1 MELNI
6 GTSVFKREDRPAREV
21 ISLLQGR
28 GWEKTGTLGDRVTY
42 MENSGIGITVIQGAA
57 GTLII
62 PSGPIR
68 GMVFGRNNKLF
79 SNVSVIGAGKRNKNE
94 RQFATEASN
103 RSSNRV
109 IH

>member
-6 GTSVFKREDRPAREV
+6 GTSVFKREDRPASEV
-21 ISLLQGR
+21 ISLLQSR

-42 MENSGIGITVIQGAA
+42 LENSGIGITVIQGAA

-68 GMVFGRNNKLF
+68 GMIFGRDNKLF
-79 SNVSVIGAGKRNKNE
+79 SNVSVIGAGKKNDNE
-94 RQFATEASN
+94 RQFATDAST
-103 RSSNRV
+103 RSSSRV
-109 IH
+109 LN